1 MDRRDTLKTLL
12 ITGVA
17 GGAVAST
24 VLSSC
29 KTDEPMIAIPEG
41 KLTVGRTPAE
51 RERDQTLLDNDFL
64 SAEELSVVAT
74 LCDIILPATNSAGSA
89 TEADVHNFIDFII
102 QDIPNLQTP
111 VRGGIAWINNE
122 AATRFNTSFTAA
134 TEAQK
139 MEIIE
144 DIAYPDKA
152 APEMSSGVSFFN
164 RMRDL
169 TMTGYYTTR
178 MGLDDL
184 GYVGNRA
191 NIWDGVPEDV
201 LKKHNMSYDP
211 AWLAKCVDQEK
222 REDVAT
228 WDEKG
233 NLLS

>member
-1 MDRRDTLKTLL
+1 M
-12 ITGVA
+12 
-17 GGAVAST
+17 
-24 VLSSC
+24 
-29 KTDEPMIAIPEG
+29 
-41 KLTVGRTPAE
+41 
-51 RERDQTLLDNDFL
+51 
-64 SAEELSVVAT
+64 VAT
-74 LCDIILPATNSAGSA
+74 LCDIILPASKSAGSA

-102 QDIPNLQTP
+102 QDIPSLQTP
-111 VRGGIAWINNE
+111 IKGGIAWLNNE
-122 AATRFNTSFTAA
+122 ATMRFNSSFQDAS
-134 TEAQK
+134 EAQK
-139 MEIIE
+139 MAIID

-184 GYVGNRA
+184 GYDGNRA

-211 AWLAKCVDQEK
+211 EWLAKCVDQEK
-222 REDVAT
+222 REDVAS
-228 WDEKG
+228 WDDKG

>member
-29 KTDEPMIAIPEG
+29 KTDENVITTKEG
-41 KLTVGRTPAE
+41 KLSVGRTPEE
-51 RERDQTLLDNDFL
+51 RERDEALLENDFL
-64 SAEELSVVAT
+64 SAEELTVVAT
-74 LCDIILPATNSAGSA
+74 LCDIILPASATAGSA

-102 QDIPNLQTP
+102 QDIPSLQIP
-111 VRGGIAWINNE
+111 VRGGIAWLNNE
-122 AATRFNTSFTAA
+122 STQRFNSSFEAA
-134 TEAQK
+134 NEEQK
-139 MEIIE
+139 MEIID

-152 APEMSSGVSFFN
+152 SPEMSQGVSFFN

-191 NIWDGVPEDV
+191 NIWDGVPDDV

-211 AWLAKCVDQEK
+211 EWLAKCVNQEE
-222 REDVAT
+222 RENVAK